1 MATCWTSLTG
11 TITYNHG
18 PLGGL
23 FFFSWGTGGG
33 RWPGGEAA
41 ETDRRS
47 ACPPENGGRPAA
59 PLRAPRR
66 PVGIKKAPGR
76 KARSGER
83 LCTWEQVPYGP
94 FTSRYAVG
102 APGGMLLQGVGVSP
116 DSEAGFCPS
125 PLEGC

>member
-1 MATCWTSLTG
+1 M
-11 TITYNHG
+11 
-18 PLGGL
+18 
-23 FFFSWGTGGG
+23 
-33 RWPGGEAA
+33 
-41 ETDRRS
+41 
-47 ACPPENGGRPAA
+47 A
-59 PLRAPRR
+59 PLRDPRR
-66 PVGIKKAPGR
+66 LAGIKKAPGR

-125 PLEGC
+125 PPEDCCLSLIA